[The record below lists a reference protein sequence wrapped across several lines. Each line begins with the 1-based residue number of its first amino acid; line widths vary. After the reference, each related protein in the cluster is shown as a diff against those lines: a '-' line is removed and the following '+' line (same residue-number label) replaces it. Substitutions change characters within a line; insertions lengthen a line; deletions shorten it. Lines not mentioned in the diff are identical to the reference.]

1 MSFTR
6 HIYEKLNFVLS
17 QAAGTIDDN
26 DYLVHILAFQ
36 VESKNLKHVREL
48 LDFRYTRNAD
58 SITVNGLIR
67 MATLERERSKD
78 RDFLLAILVKTELL
92 GQFAEVFARIIATIN
107 LKVKVF
113 SGDVDGAL
121 SWLGYD
127 TADKA
132 KLKQFVGKHSPPAAV
147 GWSGNSAIAR

>member
-6 HIYEKLNFVLS
+6 HIHEKLNFVLS

-36 VESKNLKHVREL
+36 VETKKLNHVREL
-48 LDFRYTRNAD
+48 LDFRHTRNAD

-67 MATLERERSKD
+67 MAALERDRSKD
-78 RDFLLAILVKTELL
+78 RDFLLAILVNTDLL

-113 SGDVDGAL
+113 SDEVDGAL

-127 TADKA
+127 TSDKA
-132 KLKQFVGKHSPPAAV
+132 KLKQFIGQHSPPRCCGLV
-147 GWSGNSAIAR
+147 R

>member
-17 QAAGTIDDN
+17 QASGTIDDN

-36 VESKNLKHVREL
+36 VESKKLEHVREL
-48 LDFRYTRNAD
+48 LDFRYVRNAD

-67 MATLERERSKD
+67 MAALERERSKD
-78 RDFLLAILVKTELL
+78 RDFLLAILVNTQLL

-113 SGDVDGAL
+113 SDDLDRAL
-121 SWLGYD
+121 HWLGYD
-127 TADKA
+127 SIEKA
-132 KLKQFVGKHSPPAAV
+132 KLRRFIGKHSPSTLLE
-147 GWSGNSAIAR
+147 SGSS

>member
-6 HIYEKLNFVLS
+6 HVYKKLNFVHS
-17 QAAGTIDDN
+17 QATGTIDDN

-36 VESKNLKHVREL
+36 VESKNMEYVREL
-48 LDFRYTRNAD
+48 LDFRHVRNAD

-67 MATLERERSKD
+67 MAAVERERSKD
-78 RDFLLAILVKTELL
+78 RDFLLAILVSTQLL

-121 SWLGYD
+121 SWLGYED
-127 TADKA
+127 TEKT
-132 KLKQFVGKHSPPAAV
+132 KIRRFIGKHSLSAADC
-147 GWSGNSAIAR
+147 